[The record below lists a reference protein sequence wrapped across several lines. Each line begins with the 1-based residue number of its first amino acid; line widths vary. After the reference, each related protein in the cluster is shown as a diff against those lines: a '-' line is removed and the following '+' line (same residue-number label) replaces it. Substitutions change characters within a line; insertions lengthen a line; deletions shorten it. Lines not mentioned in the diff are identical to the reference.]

1 MPSAQGPELFG
12 VVQTADALG
21 IPPHDWIGLA
31 YNGAD
36 LTGVTYKVGGASGTT
51 VATLTLAYSG
61 GLLSSVSKVVN

>member
-1 MPSAQGPELFG
+1 MTYSG
-12 VVQTADALG
+12 T
-21 IPPHDWIGLA
+21 
-31 YNGAD
+31 D